1 MRALQVTGVSK
12 VFPDGTV
19 ALKDVSFSIEAGQ
32 LAVIAG
38 SNGSGKSVLMTL
50 IASLDV
56 PTEGTIELF
65 GNTCGLVF
73 QDADAQI
80 LGETPGEDVA
90 FGAKNVGLKKEAL
103 KQRVSSSLEAVG
115 LLDKRSAAAR
125 TLSGGEKRR
134 LAVAGILAM
143 QQEQAIPPR
152 GSLVIFDEPFANL
165 DWTGVRQV
173 CAIMR
178 QLKAEGKTQI
188 VLTHE
193 IEKVLALADRFIV
206 LDKGQ
211 VRFEGTPKEGLT
223 QDLEAWAIRNPLSR
237 YNSLEDL
244 VWL

>member
-19 ALKDVSFSIEAGQ
+19 ALKDVSFCIEAGQ

-65 GNTCGLVF
+65 GNSCGLVF

-103 KQRVSSSLEAVG
+103 QQRVSSSLEAVG
-115 LLDKRSAAAR
+115 LSDKRTAGAR

-143 QQEQAIPPR
+143 QQEQT

-165 DWTGVRQV
+165 DWPGVRQV

-211 VRFEGTPKEGLT
+211 VRFDGTPQEGLT
-223 QDLEAWAIRNPLSR
+223 QDLEAWAIRNPLAR